1 MLLRFGNFFPAI
13 FLAAIAF
20 SGCARAPLL
29 PDVDLALTRA
39 SPGNHFRITLVP
51 PQGAV
56 PIQQIHSWT
65 VKVATP
71 GGEPVANALVYMNG
85 GMPEHGHGMPTRP
98 AVTRE
103 IVPGTYLVEG
113 VKFNMSGWWELLVAV
128 QKGPASDVTAFNY
141 IVPLPGKS
149 GSGK

>member
-1 MLLRFGNFFPAI
+1 MAICRRVLLSIGGLACLLT
-13 FLAAIAF
+13 LAACTSTPPPPA
-20 SGCARAPLL
+20 L
-29 PDVDLALTRA
+29 DLSLTRA
-39 SPGNHFRITLVP
+39 SPNNHFRITLIP
-51 PQGAV
+51 PQGTT

-71 GGEPVANALVYMNG
+71 TGEPATKALVYMNG

-103 IVPGTYLVEG
+103 IAPGTYLVEG

-128 QKGPASDVTAFNY
+128 QLGPASDVTTFNY
-141 IVPLPGKS
+141 IVPLPAHAK
-149 GSGK
+149 